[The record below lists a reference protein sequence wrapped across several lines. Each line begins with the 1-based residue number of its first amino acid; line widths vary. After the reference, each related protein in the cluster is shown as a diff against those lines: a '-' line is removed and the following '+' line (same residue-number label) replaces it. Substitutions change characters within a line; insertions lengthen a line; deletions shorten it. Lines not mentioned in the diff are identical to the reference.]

1 MIFHT
6 VVYLFLIRLNNT
18 LSHVKLIHL
27 IMLCFHC
34 GPELKKMLLLKNVQ
48 KDLHH
53 MFLILKIHI
62 SSMMKHVFYSF
73 FLLFISYSVD
83 NQVGMRRF
91 LNFFLVLFFEITRY
105 LFFLLLIEFW
115 CSIYWIFQ
123 VTQMYQTWYFSI
135 DLQKYE
141 LSLKRKSNIFGL
153 KFCFSEW
160 CISQWTLTYSKSTI
174 VNNKDARMT
183 SIMAWFNFNT
193 FTKDVC
199 CFHYVI

>member
-18 LSHVKLIHL
+18 LSHVKLIRL

-73 FLLFISYSVD
+73 FLLFVSYSVD

-91 LNFFLVLFFEITRY
+91 EFFFGFIFLNNEISVFFAFNRILMFHLLDFSSNSNVSNMILFYRSAKI
-105 LFFLLLIEFW
+105 
-115 CSIYWIFQ
+115 
-123 VTQMYQTWYFSI
+123 
-135 DLQKYE
+135 
-141 LSLKRKSNIFGL
+141 
-153 KFCFSEW
+153 
-160 CISQWTLTYSKSTI
+160 
-174 VNNKDARMT
+174 
-183 SIMAWFNFNT
+183 
-193 FTKDVC
+193 
-199 CFHYVI
+199 